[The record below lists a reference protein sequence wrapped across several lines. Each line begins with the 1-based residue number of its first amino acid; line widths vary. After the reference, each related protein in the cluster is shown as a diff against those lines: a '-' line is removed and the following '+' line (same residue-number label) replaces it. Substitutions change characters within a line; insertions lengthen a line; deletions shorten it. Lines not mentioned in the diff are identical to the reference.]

1 MARRH
6 FAALHRLNHP
16 PEAGVT
22 LKQIQEVPLR
32 LILRLLAMIVL
43 LNLPAQAE
51 DLSQQDAAAFQS
63 IISDQ
68 IAAFQ
73 ADDGAKAY
81 GFASPG
87 IQAMFPNPYLFMDMV
102 KRGYQPVYR
111 PKSFTFGE
119 AGIALSG
126 GPFQKV
132 TIVGPDGLT
141 YEALYSMERQPDGSW
156 KISGCAIV
164 RAPDMGA

>member
-1 MARRH
+1 M
-6 FAALHRLNHP
+6 
-16 PEAGVT
+16 
-22 LKQIQEVPLR
+22 
-32 LILRLLAMIVL
+32 RLLLRFLALFVFL
-43 LNLPAQAE
+43 SLPAQAE
-51 DLSQQDAAAFQS
+51 DLSGEDKSAFQG

-87 IQAMFPNPYLFMDMV
+87 IQTMFPNALLFMDMV

-111 PKSFTFGE
+111 PKSFNFGE
-119 AGIALSG
+119 AGINPAG
-126 GPFQKV
+126 QPFQKV

-156 KISGCAIV
+156 KISGCALV
-164 RAPDMGA
+164 RAPDVST